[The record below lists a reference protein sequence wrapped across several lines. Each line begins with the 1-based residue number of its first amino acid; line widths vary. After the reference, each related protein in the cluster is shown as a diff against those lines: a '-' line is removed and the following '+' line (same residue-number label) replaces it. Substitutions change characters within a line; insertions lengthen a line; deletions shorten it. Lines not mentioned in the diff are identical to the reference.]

1 MQRLIG
7 APDAIVANLL
17 IDVKQATGDAAG
29 AVALAERARREFP
42 LSRMLAQNYVDTLQQ
57 AGRHD
62 DAIAFLRDQLQ
73 LYRSEPVLYE
83 LLARSYAAK
92 GDAMVSHRMLGEGYL
107 LRGSVRA
114 ALQQMQIARSSAP
127 ANADFYEVSQ
137 IDARV
142 RELQVRAEELRK
154 AEKESGVRSLQVT
167 GSAARVDVDPQR
179 QRRPGIEGEAG
190 RDLMGRDPLQR

>member
-1 MQRLIG
+1 M
-7 APDAIVANLL
+7 
-17 IDVKQATGDAAG
+17 
-29 AVALAERARREFP
+29 
-42 LSRMLAQNYVDTLQQ
+42 QQ

-62 DAIAFLRDQLQ
+62 DAIAFLREQLR
-73 LYRSEPVLYE
+73 LYRGEAVLYE

-92 GDAMVSHRMLGEGYL
+92 GDEMVSHRMLGEGFL

-114 ALQQMQIARSSAP
+114 ALQQMQIARTSAP

-142 RELQVRAEELRK
+142 RELQVRAEALRK
-154 AEKESGVRSLQVT
+154 AERESGARGLQVVP
-167 GSAARVDVDPQR
+167 GSASRVDVDPQR
-179 QRRPGIEGEAG
+179 QRRPGIEREAG